1 MPGGDF
7 VSEVVVWPAYIDSE
21 KSRGDGRKIPAKSAV
36 ASPKLTEIQ
45 KAAKKL
51 GLKPKTEKDKAYPKT
66 WWKKSGLV
74 RVEKKKAKTLILKEI
89 SAEIKKNRK

>member
-21 KSRGDGRKIPAKSAV
+21 KSKGEGRKIPAKSAV
-36 ASPKLTEIQ
+36 ASPTIKEIVS
-45 KAAKKL
+45 ASKKL
-51 GLKPKTEKDKAYPKT
+51 GLNPGTEKDKAYPKT
-66 WWKKSGLV
+66 WWEKSGLV
-74 RVEKKKAKTLILKEI
+74 RVEKRKAKTLILKEI

>member
-21 KSRGDGRKIPAKSAV
+21 KSKGEGRKIPAKSAV
-36 ASPKLTEIQ
+36 ASPKLTEIE
-45 KAAKKL
+45 KAAKDL
-51 GLKPKTEKDKAYPKT
+51 GYHLKTEHDKAYPKT
-66 WWKKSGLV
+66 WWEKSGLV

-89 SAEIKKNRK
+89 SAEIKKVRK